1 LAAIADDDEVG
12 FGLYEINLH
21 VVLLRGGADPLD
33 RVRDDQNDGNR
44 FARRGTFA
52 FDA

>member
-21 VVLLRGGADPLD
+21 VVLLAE
-33 RVRDDQNDGNR
+33 VRIRSIASATIKTTGIGR
-44 FARRGTFA
+44 ASGTC